1 MTEDSGSSAL
11 HWRVGVLIAFG
22 AIIGAGSAI
31 EFFTQG
37 EYVKAVV
44 GGVVFATCLGVA
56 AWALQGRA
64 WPSRLRRGAA
74 PSGRGLSSKV
84 GREQQHVETP
94 VRDQPLDKAKEA
106 RGIAA

>member
-1 MTEDSGSSAL
+1 MTEYSGSPL
-11 HWRVGVLIAFG
+11 HWRVWVLIAFG
-22 AIIGAGSAI
+22 AIIGAGSAN